1 MKEVNSVSDA
11 TNTYGEDIKLTTTD
25 ASTLYKTIITELEK
39 GAGEPLY
46 PGDERR
52 IFGEALVPV
61 FVALYNSL
69 NDVGRQTLLRYAR
82 GEVLDAIGE
91 RQDVKRLEGTPAKT
105 TMRFSVSTPQEKNII
120 IPKWTKVTPDSENY
134 FATDEIA
141 VLQAGAYSVE
151 VPTSAVSNGTK
162 FNGYAAGTITT
173 LVDLIPYIE
182 SVTNLTETAGG
193 EDIKLTTTDAST
205 LYKTIITELE
215 KGAGE
220 PLYPGDERR
229 IFGEALVPVFVALYN
244 SLNDVGRQTLLRYAR
259 GEVLDAIGER
269 QDVKRLE
276 GTPAKTTM
284 RFSVSTP
291 QEKNIII
298 PKWTKV
304 TPDSENYFATDEIA
318 VLQAGAYSV
327 EVPTS
332 AVSNGTKFNG
342 YAAGTITTLVDLIPY
357 IESVTNLTETA
368 GGDDGEPYTT
378 EGDNRLRERIRLAP
392 AKRSTAGPEQ
402 AYIYWVM
409 TADSSIVDAK
419 AVSEKE
425 TVSETLT
432 VYDGKAFKGG
442 GTLLTDTLVV
452 KAHGQSAAAVKDTD
466 YTVDYADGL
475 LAITLKGSLAAAES
489 IDIII
494 TRTLEGCVKIV
505 PLLEGG
511 GIPDAAMLAKVLDVV
526 NAKDIRPLT
535 DKVSAVPPEVETYDI
550 EIVYYTTPESEAEVI
565 ANVEGT
571 GGAIDRYNEWQ
582 VAALGRDINPDQLR
596 KRILSPS
603 WGENLTGAFRV
614 DVVKPTYKALDDTQV
629 AKFSG
634 HLTVSHKVESEVV

>member
-11 TNTYGEDIKLTTTD
+11 TNTY
-25 ASTLYKTIITELEK
+25 
-39 GAGEPLY
+39 
-46 PGDERR
+46 
-52 IFGEALVPV
+52 
-61 FVALYNSL
+61 
-69 NDVGRQTLLRYAR
+69 
-82 GEVLDAIGE
+82 
-91 RQDVKRLEGTPAKT
+91 
-105 TMRFSVSTPQEKNII
+105 
-120 IPKWTKVTPDSENY
+120 
-134 FATDEIA
+134 
-141 VLQAGAYSVE
+141 
-151 VPTSAVSNGTK
+151 
-162 FNGYAAGTITT
+162 
-173 LVDLIPYIE
+173 
-182 SVTNLTETAGG
+182 G

-409 TADSSIVDAK
+409 TADSSIVDAR

-452 KAHGQSAAAVKDTD
+452 KAHGQSTAAAKDTD
-466 YTVDYADGL
+466 YTVDYTDGL
-475 LAITLKGSLAAAES
+475 LTITLKGSLSAAES

-505 PLLEGG
+505 PLLE
-511 GIPDAAMLAKVLDVV
+511 AAGSPTLPCW
-526 NAKDIRPLT
+526 RRCWTWSTPRTSGRSLT
-535 DKVSAVPPEVETYDI
+535 
-550 EIVYYTTPESEAEVI
+550 
-565 ANVEGT
+565 
-571 GGAIDRYNEWQ
+571 R
-582 VAALGRDINPDQLR
+582 
-596 KRILSPS
+596 
-603 WGENLTGAFRV
+603 
-614 DVVKPTYKALDDTQV
+614 
-629 AKFSG
+629 
-634 HLTVSHKVESEVV
+634 

>member
-105 TMRFSVSTPQEKNII
+105 TMRFSVSTPQE
-120 IPKWTKVTPDSENY
+120 
-134 FATDEIA
+134 
-141 VLQAGAYSVE
+141 
-151 VPTSAVSNGTK
+151 
-162 FNGYAAGTITT
+162 
-173 LVDLIPYIE
+173 
-182 SVTNLTETAGG
+182 
-193 EDIKLTTTDAST
+193 
-205 LYKTIITELE
+205 
-215 KGAGE
+215 
-220 PLYPGDERR
+220 R
-229 IFGEALVPVFVALYN
+229 
-244 SLNDVGRQTLLRYAR
+244 
-259 GEVLDAIGER
+259 
-269 QDVKRLE
+269 
-276 GTPAKTTM
+276 
-284 RFSVSTP
+284 
-291 QEKNIII
+291 NIII

-409 TADSSIVDAK
+409 TADSSIVDAR

-425 TVSETLT
+425 TVSEALA

-466 YTVDYADGL
+466 YTVDYTDGL
-475 LAITLKGSLAAAES
+475 LTITLKGSLSAAES
-489 IDIII
+489 VDIII

-511 GIPDAAMLAKVLDVV
+511 GIPDAAMLTKVLDVV

-550 EIVYYTTPESEAEVI
+550 EIVYYTTPKNEAEVI

>member
-105 TMRFSVSTPQEKNII
+105 TMRFSVSTPQERNII

-182 SVTNLTETAGG
+182 SVTNL
-193 EDIKLTTTDAST
+193 
-205 LYKTIITELE
+205 
-215 KGAGE
+215 
-220 PLYPGDERR
+220 
-229 IFGEALVPVFVALYN
+229 
-244 SLNDVGRQTLLRYAR
+244 
-259 GEVLDAIGER
+259 
-269 QDVKRLE
+269 
-276 GTPAKTTM
+276 
-284 RFSVSTP
+284 
-291 QEKNIII
+291 
-298 PKWTKV
+298 
-304 TPDSENYFATDEIA
+304 
-318 VLQAGAYSV
+318 
-327 EVPTS
+327 
-332 AVSNGTKFNG
+332 
-342 YAAGTITTLVDLIPY
+342 
-357 IESVTNLTETA
+357 
-368 GGDDGEPYTT
+368 
-378 EGDNRLRERIRLAP
+378 
-392 AKRSTAGPEQ
+392 
-402 AYIYWVM
+402 
-409 TADSSIVDAK
+409 ADS
-419 AVSEKE
+419 
-425 TVSETLT
+425 
-432 VYDGKAFKGG
+432 
-442 GTLLTDTLVV
+442 LVV
-452 KAHGQSAAAVKDTD
+452 KAHGQSTAAAKDTD
-466 YTVDYADGL
+466 YTVDYTDDL
-475 LAITLKGSLAAAES
+475 LTITLKGSLSAAES

>member
-91 RQDVKRLEGTPAKT
+91 RQDVKRLEGTAAKT

-173 LVDLIPYIE
+173 I
-182 SVTNLTETAGG
+182 
-193 EDIKLTTTDAST
+193 
-205 LYKTIITELE
+205 
-215 KGAGE
+215 
-220 PLYPGDERR
+220 
-229 IFGEALVPVFVALYN
+229 
-244 SLNDVGRQTLLRYAR
+244 
-259 GEVLDAIGER
+259 
-269 QDVKRLE
+269 
-276 GTPAKTTM
+276 
-284 RFSVSTP
+284 
-291 QEKNIII
+291 
-298 PKWTKV
+298 
-304 TPDSENYFATDEIA
+304 
-318 VLQAGAYSV
+318 
-327 EVPTS
+327 
-332 AVSNGTKFNG
+332 
-342 YAAGTITTLVDLIPY
+342 VDLIPY

-409 TADSSIVDAK
+409 TADSSIVDAR

-425 TVSETLT
+425 TVSETLA

-466 YTVDYADGL
+466 YTVDYTDGL
-475 LAITLKGSLAAAES
+475 LTITLNGSLSAAES
-489 IDIII
+489 VDIII

-511 GIPDAAMLAKVLDVV
+511 GIPDAAMLTKVLDVV

-550 EIVYYTTPESEAEVI
+550 EIVYYTTPKNEAEVI

>member
-1 MKEVNSVSDA
+1 M
-11 TNTYGEDIKLTTTD
+11 
-25 ASTLYKTIITELEK
+25 
-39 GAGEPLY
+39 
-46 PGDERR
+46 
-52 IFGEALVPV
+52 PV

-69 NDVGRQTLLRYAR
+69 DDVGRQTLLRYAR

-91 RQDVKRLEGTPAKT
+91 RLDVHRLEGSPAKT
-105 TMRFSVSTPQEKNII
+105 TMRFSVSTPQERNII

-151 VPTSAVSNGTK
+151 IPTSAVSNGTEY
-162 FNGYAAGTITT
+162 NGYA
-173 LVDLIPYIE
+173 P
-182 SVTNLTETAGG
+182 
-193 EDIKLTTTDAST
+193 
-205 LYKTIITELE
+205 
-215 KGAGE
+215 
-220 PLYPGDERR
+220 
-229 IFGEALVPVFVALYN
+229 
-244 SLNDVGRQTLLRYAR
+244 
-259 GEVLDAIGER
+259 
-269 QDVKRLE
+269 
-276 GTPAKTTM
+276 
-284 RFSVSTP
+284 
-291 QEKNIII
+291 
-298 PKWTKV
+298 
-304 TPDSENYFATDEIA
+304 
-318 VLQAGAYSV
+318 
-327 EVPTS
+327 
-332 AVSNGTKFNG
+332 
-342 YAAGTITTLVDLIPY
+342 GTITTLVDLIPY

-392 AKRSTAGPEQ
+392 AKEIHRGPR
-402 AYIYWVM
+402 
-409 TADSSIVDAK
+409 TG
-419 AVSEKE
+419 
-425 TVSETLT
+425 LHLLGN
-432 VYDGKAFKGG
+432 DGRQLHRGRKGRQREG
-442 GTLLTDTLVV
+442 NRQRDPHGLRRQSLQGRRHTLTDTLVV
-452 KAHGQSAAAVKDTD
+452 KAHGQSTAAVKDTD
-466 YTVDYADGL
+466 YTVDYTDGL
-475 LAITLKGSLAAAES
+475 LTITLKGSLSAAES

>member
-1 MKEVNSVSDA
+1 MSDKTTA
-11 TNTYGEDIKLTTTD
+11 ALAAEQADAEATTTQE
-25 ASTLYKTIITELEK
+25 AELLPAATLDELEQVDL
-39 GAGEPLY
+39 GTVAEGERAPFRITDDRCADWAIRKIA
-46 PGDERR
+46 DERSEYDR
-52 IFGEALVPV
+52 LKALADEQIAAINEKVAAARKRMENGTSYLTSCLADFFATVPHKETKTTEKYRLLSGTLTFKKGTTKTKLDETKLVPWLK
-61 FVALYNSL
+61 AN
-69 NDVGRQTLLRYAR
+69 G
-82 GEVLDAIGE
+82 
-91 RQDVKRLEGTPAKT
+91 
-105 TMRFSVSTPQEKNII
+105 
-120 IPKWTKVTPDSENY
+120 Y

-162 FNGYAAGTITT
+162 FNGYAAG
-173 LVDLIPYIE
+173 
-182 SVTNLTETAGG
+182 A
-193 EDIKLTTTDAST
+193 
-205 LYKTIITELE
+205 
-215 KGAGE
+215 
-220 PLYPGDERR
+220 
-229 IFGEALVPVFVALYN
+229 
-244 SLNDVGRQTLLRYAR
+244 
-259 GEVLDAIGER
+259 
-269 QDVKRLE
+269 
-276 GTPAKTTM
+276 
-284 RFSVSTP
+284 
-291 QEKNIII
+291 
-298 PKWTKV
+298 
-304 TPDSENYFATDEIA
+304 
-318 VLQAGAYSV
+318 
-327 EVPTS
+327 
-332 AVSNGTKFNG
+332 
-342 YAAGTITTLVDLIPY
+342 ITTLVDLIPY

-452 KAHGQSAAAVKDTD
+452 KAHGQSTAAVKDTD

>member
-11 TNTYGEDIKLTTTD
+11 TNTYGEDISLTTTD
-25 ASTLYKTIITELEK
+25 ASTIYKTIIASLEK
-39 GAGEPLY
+39 SAGEPLY

-52 IFGEALVPV
+52 IFGEGLVAV
-61 FVALYNSL
+61 YVALYNSL

-82 GEVLDAIGE
+82 GEALDAIGE
-91 RQDVKRLEGTPAKT
+91 RLDVKRLEGSPAKT
-105 TMRFSVSTPQEKNII
+105 TMRFSLSTPQDKNII

-141 VLQAGAYSVE
+141 VLQAGTYSVE
-151 VPTSAVSNGTK
+151 VPASAVSNGEK
-162 FNGYAAGTITT
+162 YNGYAAGTIGT

-182 SVTNLTETAGG
+182 T
-193 EDIKLTTTDAST
+193 
-205 LYKTIITELE
+205 
-215 KGAGE
+215 
-220 PLYPGDERR
+220 
-229 IFGEALVPVFVALYN
+229 
-244 SLNDVGRQTLLRYAR
+244 
-259 GEVLDAIGER
+259 
-269 QDVKRLE
+269 
-276 GTPAKTTM
+276 
-284 RFSVSTP
+284 
-291 QEKNIII
+291 
-298 PKWTKV
+298 
-304 TPDSENYFATDEIA
+304 
-318 VLQAGAYSV
+318 
-327 EVPTS
+327 
-332 AVSNGTKFNG
+332 
-342 YAAGTITTLVDLIPY
+342 
-357 IESVTNLTETA
+357 VTNLTETA

-392 AKRSTAGPEQ
+392 AKRSTAGPEL
-402 AYIYWVM
+402 AYIYWAM

-419 AVSEKE
+419 AVSETE
-425 TVSETLT
+425 TTTETLP
-432 VYDGKAFKGG
+432 VYAGRAFKGG

-466 YTVDYADGL
+466 YTVDYTDALLTITVKGGL
-475 LAITLKGSLAAAES
+475 ENAES
-489 IDIII
+489 IDVTI
-494 TRTLEGCVKIV
+494 TKTLEGQVKLI

-511 GIPDAAMLAKVLDVV
+511 QIPDAAMLAKVLDVV

-535 DKVSAVPPEVETYDI
+535 DKVRAVAPEVETYDI

-603 WGENLTGAFRV
+603 WGENQTGAFRV

>member
-11 TNTYGEDIKLTTTD
+11 TNTYGEDISLTTTD
-25 ASTLYKTIITELEK
+25 ASTIYKTIIASLEK
-39 GAGEPLY
+39 SAGEPLY

-52 IFGEALVPV
+52 IFGEGLVAV
-61 FVALYNSL
+61 YVALYNSL

-91 RQDVKRLEGTPAKT
+91 RLDVKRLEGSPAKT
-105 TMRFSVSTPQEKNII
+105 TMRFSLSTPQDKNII

-151 VPTSAVSNGTK
+151 VPASAVSNGEK
-162 FNGYAAGTITT
+162 YNGYAAGTIGT

-182 SVTNLTETAGG
+182 T
-193 EDIKLTTTDAST
+193 
-205 LYKTIITELE
+205 
-215 KGAGE
+215 
-220 PLYPGDERR
+220 
-229 IFGEALVPVFVALYN
+229 
-244 SLNDVGRQTLLRYAR
+244 
-259 GEVLDAIGER
+259 
-269 QDVKRLE
+269 
-276 GTPAKTTM
+276 
-284 RFSVSTP
+284 
-291 QEKNIII
+291 
-298 PKWTKV
+298 
-304 TPDSENYFATDEIA
+304 
-318 VLQAGAYSV
+318 
-327 EVPTS
+327 
-332 AVSNGTKFNG
+332 
-342 YAAGTITTLVDLIPY
+342 
-357 IESVTNLTETA
+357 VTNLTETA

-392 AKRSTAGPEQ
+392 AKRSTAGPEL
-402 AYIYWVM
+402 AYIYWAM

-419 AVSEKE
+419 AVSETE
-425 TVSETLT
+425 TTTETLP
-432 VYDGKAFKGG
+432 VYAGRAFKGG

-466 YTVDYADGL
+466 YTVDYTDAL
-475 LAITLKGSLAAAES
+475 LTITVKGSLENAES
-489 IDIII
+489 IDVTI
-494 TRTLEGCVKIV
+494 TKTLEGQVKLI

-511 GIPDAAMLAKVLDVV
+511 QIPDAAMLAKVLDVV
-526 NAKDIRPLT
+526 NAKDIRPFT
-535 DKVSAVPPEVETYDI
+535 DKVRAVAPEVETYDI

-603 WGENLTGAFRV
+603 WGENQTGAFRV

>member
-11 TNTYGEDIKLTTTD
+11 TNTYGEDINLTTTD
-25 ASTLYKTIITELEK
+25 AGTIYKTIIASLEK
-39 GAGEPLY
+39 SAGEPLY

-52 IFGEALVPV
+52 IFGEGLVAV
-61 FVALYNSL
+61 YVALYNSL

-91 RQDVKRLEGTPAKT
+91 RLDVKRLEGSPAKT
-105 TMRFSVSTPQEKNII
+105 TMRFSLSTPQDKNII

-151 VPTSAVSNGTK
+151 VPASAVSNGEK
-162 FNGYAAGTITT
+162 YNGYAAGTIGT

-182 SVTNLTETAGG
+182 T
-193 EDIKLTTTDAST
+193 
-205 LYKTIITELE
+205 
-215 KGAGE
+215 
-220 PLYPGDERR
+220 
-229 IFGEALVPVFVALYN
+229 
-244 SLNDVGRQTLLRYAR
+244 
-259 GEVLDAIGER
+259 
-269 QDVKRLE
+269 
-276 GTPAKTTM
+276 
-284 RFSVSTP
+284 
-291 QEKNIII
+291 
-298 PKWTKV
+298 
-304 TPDSENYFATDEIA
+304 
-318 VLQAGAYSV
+318 
-327 EVPTS
+327 
-332 AVSNGTKFNG
+332 
-342 YAAGTITTLVDLIPY
+342 
-357 IESVTNLTETA
+357 VTNLTETA

-392 AKRSTAGPEQ
+392 AKRSTAGPEL
-402 AYIYWVM
+402 AYIYWAM

-419 AVSEKE
+419 AVSETE
-425 TVSETLT
+425 TTTETLPA
-432 VYDGKAFKGG
+432 YAGRAFKGG

-466 YTVDYADGL
+466 YTVDYTDDL
-475 LAITLKGSLAAAES
+475 LTITVKGSLENVES
-489 IDIII
+489 IDVTI
-494 TRTLEGCVKIV
+494 TKTLEGQVKLI

-511 GIPDAAMLAKVLDVV
+511 RIPDAAMLAKVLDVV

-535 DKVSAVPPEVETYDI
+535 DKVRAVAPEVKTYDI

-603 WGENLTGAFRV
+603 WGENQTGAFRV